1 MTIQLYTNP
10 ETNIEVY
17 IDTDTHETFGSI
29 NMLADLIQVDK
40 MTIKRKLTALESG
53 ELEVVKNAEII
64 TKQGKQGGALIPEDV
79 MTNIIEYFA
88 FDAGRYRTEKAK
100 EVARVMMKAGLRA
113 FLHTVG
119 GYKLVVQ
126 QKISA
131 RQVPNYLPARKRC
144 MDKLRDHGAKGAAYG
159 LVEQYNNQLA
169 KLEAK
174 SRDNL
179 THEQAMTLVMNY
191 QAGTIELLEREV
203 GFAKNEVHLANACK
217 KAMRHEQY
225 KLAGED
231 SVAEKLKPIKER
243 KALKA
248 S

>member
-17 IDTDTHETFGSI
+17 INTETHETFGSI
-29 NMLADLIQVDK
+29 NMLANLIAVSPI
-40 MTIKRKLTALESG
+40 TVSRKLNALDTM
-53 ELEVVKNAEII
+53 ELELEKNVEVLSGKGKRSI
-64 TKQGKQGGALIPEDV
+64 TLIPETI
-79 MTNIIEYFA
+79 MTNIITYFA
-88 FDAGRYRTEKAK
+88 FEAGRYRTEQANQVAK
-100 EVARVMMKAGLRA
+100 VMMQAGLRA
-113 FLHTVG
+113 YFHTLA

-179 THEQAMTLVMNY
+179 TREQADTLIINY
-191 QAGTIELLEREV
+191 MAGTIELLEREQ
-203 GFAKNEVHLANACK
+203 GFAKNEIHLANACK

-225 KLAGED
+225 KLVGED

-243 KALKA
+243 KALRA